1 MAAAVGVTDAAV
13 LHYFATKA
21 AILDAVHARND
32 AESGPELADDLEP
45 GGLATLRR
53 LAHWGAHMEARPQ
66 VTSLQIVLSAEALGE
81 SSELHPRFAWHY
93 RTQPAR
99 VADAIQRGI
108 DAGEI
113 RADTDAGYEANAIVA
128 MLDGLRLQW
137 FYADGDFSLSD
148 QFRTY
153 MNQLVERIAVE
164 GAPGT
169 TCVETKEASE

>member
-1 MAAAVGVTDAAV
+1 MAVVAAAVGVTDAAV

-113 RADTDAGYEANAIVA
+113 RADTDASAT
-128 MLDGLRLQW
+128 R
-137 FYADGDFSLSD
+137 
-148 QFRTY
+148 RTRSWRCS
-153 MNQLVERIAVE
+153 MV
-164 GAPGT
+164 
-169 TCVETKEASE
+169 CVSSGSTPMATSR

>member
-1 MAAAVGVTDAAV
+1 
-13 LHYFATKA
+13 
-21 AILDAVHARND
+21 
-32 AESGPELADDLEP
+32 
-45 GGLATLRR
+45 
-53 LAHWGAHMEARPQ
+53 
-66 VTSLQIVLSAEALGE
+66 
-81 SSELHPRFAWHY
+81 
-93 RTQPAR
+93 
-99 VADAIQRGI
+99 
-108 DAGEI
+108 
-113 RADTDAGYEANAIVA
+113 